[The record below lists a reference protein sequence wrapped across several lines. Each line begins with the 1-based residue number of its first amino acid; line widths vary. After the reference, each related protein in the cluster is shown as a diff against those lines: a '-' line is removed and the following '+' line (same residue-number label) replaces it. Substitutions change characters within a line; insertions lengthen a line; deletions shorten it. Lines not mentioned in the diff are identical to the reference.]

1 MNKILQGSQDLSIHQ
16 PRGYFLRLLLVTLA
30 ASVLDLTAK
39 YLLEQASLN
48 QPLRIAVALL
58 PLPGNIAIL
67 VMILQGIRRLD
78 EFQKRIQFE
87 AVVVG
92 FLATGVAV
100 FVYGYLQKA
109 QVAGPLNM
117 GLVWLFMLLFYVIG
131 YFVATSHY
139 K

>member
-1 MNKILQGSQDLSIHQ
+1 MEGIHSSANNLGVRQ
-16 PRGYFLRLLLVTLA
+16 PGRQVISLLLV
-30 ASVLDLTAK
+30 
-39 YLLEQASLN
+39 
-48 QPLRIAVALL
+48 ALL
-58 PLPGNIAIL
+58 ASAIDVCASWVLGRIKLELPARIVIALTPIPGNIALL
-67 VMILQGIRRLD
+67 VMILRRIRGLD

-109 QVAGPLNM
+109 QAVGPLNM
-117 GLVWLFMLLFYVIG
+117 GLVWAFMLLFYVVG
-131 YFVATSHY
+131 YFVAVSHY